1 MTCLSRGPPQGPP
14 RVYPGNAGAKK
25 VGNFPCAERRHGHKT
40 TRVIARCMLQSRLLT
55 QEYQGSADRS
65 GHLQKNWVGFTEE
78 VVSHSQTT
86 EGEVIVSCLHDP
98 HTAQLRT
105 PGPCS
110 SFSDLCASLPAEH
123 VSTSW
128 GQGLWASPV
137 AHPPPPS
144 KHLLTKIINNPAATL
159 YGASTKTYSCKYF
172 PHMISFLLHK
182 KPQKAD
188 PIIIIHLT
196 DKETERKKD

>member
-1 MTCLSRGPPQGPP
+1 M
-14 RVYPGNAGAKK
+14 
-25 VGNFPCAERRHGHKT
+25 CA
-40 TRVIARCMLQSRLLT
+40 IARCTLQSRLRT
-55 QEYQGSADRS
+55 QECQGSTDRS
-65 GHLQKNWVGFTEE
+65 GYLQKNWVGFTEE
-78 VVSHSQTT
+78 VASHSQTI
-86 EGEVIVSCLHDP
+86 EQEVIVSCLHDA

-110 SFSDLCASLPAEH
+110 GFSDLCAGLPAEH

-137 AHPPPPS
+137 VHPPPPS
-144 KHLLTKIINNPAATL
+144 KCLLIKIINNPTTTPC
-159 YGASTKTYSCKYF
+159 GASTTTYSYKYF

-196 DKETERKKD
+196 DKETERWGKLPQVILPVSDSWTLNHGLNGKSVFNY

>member
-1 MTCLSRGPPQGPP
+1 MQ
-14 RVYPGNAGAKK
+14 
-25 VGNFPCAERRHGHKT
+25 RRHGHKT
-40 TRVIARCMLQSRLLT
+40 TCAIARCMLQSRLLT
-55 QEYQGSADRS
+55 QECQGSADRS
-65 GHLQKNWVGFTEE
+65 GHLQKNSVGFTEE
-78 VVSHSQTT
+78 VASHSQTT
-86 EGEVIVSCLHDP
+86 KGEVIVSCLHDP
-98 HTAQLRT
+98 HTAQFRT

-144 KHLLTKIINNPAATL
+144 KCLLTKIVNNPAATPC
-159 YGASTKTYSCKYF
+159 GASTKTYSRKYF

-182 KPQKAD
+182 KPPKAD
-188 PIIIIHLT
+188 PIITIHLT
-196 DKETERKKD
+196 DKETERKED